1 MQEVFEKLHLK
12 EVGDNEFRLTALDAP
27 RGPQGS
33 SQIHRFFKTDLI
45 EPDDVKRPDGDTTFF
60 TTAGVQHLETM
71 YRQRGDFDHSFSV
84 YQPCVRSQFMK
95 ETREG
100 TSTSFVNFSSVLLEG
115 GEKDFIEHTN
125 AFINIL
131 VSNGVEP
138 EDIKFVFA
146 ENVPS
151 VWQDKQFGSN
161 NLTLCVN
168 DVEIGE
174 SIWVKD
180 FPLTEQ
186 KHTSLIEVGLGVER
200 LDWALG
206 KNKYYLPAFN
216 KIYEEHKDRSPD
228 EICSLIDSIR
238 TSTLIIGS
246 GVVPSPKNHGYRARK
261 LLKKFNDTNNGLL
274 NADELVAISH
284 SEWQAKGARLKLQ
297 PEIIQLIV
305 NRETERLDQ
314 IKKLKNPCNQNYDYS
329 DIKDMVARILGANE
343 RGK

>member
-1 MQEVFEKLHLK
+1 MQEIFEKLNLQK
-12 EVGDNEFRLTALDAP
+12 VGENEFRLTTFDANK
-27 RGPQGS
+27 GPSGS
-33 SQIHRFFKTDLI
+33 NQLHRYFKTELI
-45 EPDDVKRPDGDTTFF
+45 EPDDVRRPDGDTTFF

-71 YRQRGDFDHSFSV
+71 YRESGDFDQSFSV

-100 TSTSFVNFSSVLLEG
+100 TSTSFVNFSSVLLDG
-115 GEKDFIEHTN
+115 GAKDFMEYTN

-131 VSNGVEP
+131 VSNGVKP
-138 EDIKFVFA
+138 EEIKFVFA

-151 VWQDKQFGSN
+151 VWQSKQFNSN

-206 KNKYYLPAFN
+206 KNKYYLPAFD
-216 KIYEEHKDRSPD
+216 KIYEEHRDHSPD
-228 EICSLIDSIR
+228 EICSLIDCIR

-246 GVVPSPKNHGYRARK
+246 GVVPSPKDHGYRARK

-274 NADELVAISH
+274 NANELIAISH
-284 SEWQAKGARLKLQ
+284 DEWQAKGARPKLQ
-297 PEIIQLIV
+297 KEIIQLIV
-305 NRETERLDQ
+305 GRETERLNQ

-329 DIKDMVARILGANE
+329 DIKAMVARIIGNHE